1 MFSFQGISV
10 HQPLRNVNDVNIFKK
25 VWGRKSGANIQEPID
40 QNQFSLVFFFS
51 IAELLNDSWTE

>member
-40 QNQFSLVFFFS
+40 QNQFSLVFFLVLQSF
-51 IAELLNDSWTE
+51 